1 MEKKVDIVVLGE
13 RFAKIRKKWGWSQ
26 AQVAKESGL
35 SPNVVSMIEKGKKVF
50 SDEFFKM
57 QQFYLKSIS
66 PVLYF
71 TEDFDVNCDWNSAEM
86 CGQAISKAK
95 VQIMRDDFKKEREEK
110 SKEYVDRMNNIIECL
125 SLTP

>member
-1 MEKKVDIVVLGE
+1 MEKKVDIVVLGA

-35 SPNVVSMIEKGKKVF
+35 SPNVVSRIEKGKRVF

-57 QQFYLKSIS
+57 QQFYLRSIS

-71 TEDFDVNCDWNSAEM
+71 TENFDVNCDWNSAEM
-86 CGQAISKAK
+86 AGQAISKAK
-95 VQIMRDDFKKEREEK
+95 VQIMRDDFKKEMEEK
-110 SKEYVDRMNNIIECL
+110 SKEYVDRMNNIIEYL
-125 SLTP
+125 SLTS